1 MKRLMGLLMLAVI
14 TISALVG
21 CGGGGGGGGVTGMQM
36 GGSIQGIPLSLNRA
50 VTTLA
55 GTAAASG
62 STDGTGEAARFNLP
76 GGITTDG
83 TNLYVA
89 DSFNNTIR
97 KVVIA
102 TGVVTTLAGSPG
114 SSGSTDG
121 TGEAAR
127 FDHPFGI
134 TTDGTNL
141 YVADTGNDTIRK
153 VVIATGVVTTLAGT
167 AGSSGSTDGTGAA
180 ARFFDPFGI
189 TTDGTNLY
197 VTDDSNCTIRKVVID
212 TGVVTTVAGTVL
224 SRGSTDGTGAA
235 ARFNL
240 PGGITTDGTN
250 LYVADTGND
259 TIRKVVIA
267 TGVVTTVAGTAG
279 SSGSTDGTG
288 SAARF
293 LYPYGITTDGTNLY
307 VADSGNYTIRKVVIA
322 TGVVTTV
329 AGTAGSEG
337 STDGIGAEA
346 RFFLPYG
353 ITTDGANLFVADTFN
368 HSIRVID

>member
-121 TGEAAR
+121 TGAAAR
-127 FDHPFGI
+127 FDH
-134 TTDGTNL
+134 
-141 YVADTGNDTIRK
+141 
-153 VVIATGVVTTLAGT
+153 
-167 AGSSGSTDGTGAA
+167 
-180 ARFFDPFGI
+180 PFGI

-250 LYVADTGND
+250 LFVADTANN
-259 TIRKVVIA
+259 TIRQVVIA
-267 TGVVTTVAGTAG
+267 TGMVTTVAGTASSQG
-279 SSGSTDGTG
+279 SADGTG
-288 SAARF
+288 AAARF